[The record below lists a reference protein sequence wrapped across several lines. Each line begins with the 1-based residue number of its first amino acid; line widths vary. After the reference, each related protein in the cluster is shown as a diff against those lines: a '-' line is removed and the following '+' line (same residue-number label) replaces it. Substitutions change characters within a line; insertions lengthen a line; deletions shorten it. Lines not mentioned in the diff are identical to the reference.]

1 MTELEFIR
9 RFNKSDI
16 ERAIEGVL
24 SNEDLSF
31 ICRELMDNERLNLE
45 RRLDGYEKMLNE
57 SDEYDTSIK
66 YFQQQI
72 RKIEKA
78 LDKLKESYESLEA
91 QP

>member
-1 MTELEFIR
+1 MKPIEFIQ
-9 RFNKSDI
+9 RFNKTEI

-24 SNEDLSF
+24 SIEDLSF
-31 ICRELMDNERLNLE
+31 ICRELMDNERINLE

-72 RKIEKA
+72 RKIEKE
-78 LDKLKESYESLEA
+78 LDKLKEAYESLEVSE
-91 QP
+91 